1 MHRTPAECPR
11 RCRWLASCAF
21 PPCKVEG
28 VGRDWPVC
36 VAVENEDVCTVCGLL
51 GTVRISVQVVLNIE
65 ALHVLV
71 EGADVLLRRFDNGH
85 RFISSTIRLARSS
98 PLMSPDQYWCSTAST
113 FSAPSGRVGGSVSAA
128 VRISRTSCGRRYRT
142 PAGVATCAPRRTI
155 SSVIA
160 SGVRGRDSAARARF
174 SHSPAVASQLYALA
188 RAWSRSCAISSR
200 ARWVSRALCA

>member
-1 MHRTPAECPR
+1 GGSR
-11 RCRWLASCAF
+11 AS
-21 PPCKVEG
+21 PPCVVEW
-28 VGRDWPVC
+28 VGRDGGIRVSVDDEGVAPVGCLVGAVC
-36 VAVENEDVCTVCGLL
+36 VGVD
-51 GTVRISVQVVLNIE
+51 VVLDVE

-142 PAGVATCAPRRTI
+142 PAGVATCAPRSII

-188 RAWSRSCAISSR
+188 
-200 ARWVSRALCA
+200 